1 MTKTVSWHRLCLDRD
16 FRVDD
21 TTVEVT
27 FHEGRRHRVTVEEVD
42 EEYRLTALVA
52 RRRDVADLHNLP
64 MQIWLRN
71 RGTALVGFRI
81 DRRGAVVGEAW
92 VPKVGLTAEEFQVY
106 VRAVATE
113 SDRFEYSLTGKDV
126 E

>member
-1 MTKTVSWHRLCLDRD
+1 MTKTVSWHRLCRGRD

-21 TTVEVT
+21 ATVEVT

-52 RRRDVADLHNLP
+52 RRRDVADVRNLP
-64 MQIWLRN
+64 MQTWLRN

-81 DRRGAVVGEAW
+81 DGRGAAVGEAW

-113 SDRFEYSLTGKDV
+113 SDRFEYALTGKDV

>member
-1 MTKTVSWHRLCLDRD
+1 M
-16 FRVDD
+16 DD
-21 TTVEVT
+21 TAVEVT

-81 DRRGAVVGEAW
+81 DQRGAVVGEAW

>member
-1 MTKTVSWHRLCLDRD
+1 MTKTVSWHRLCRGEG

-27 FHEGRRHRVTVEEVD
+27 FHDGRRHRVTVEEVD

-52 RRRDVADLHNLP
+52 RRRDVAAVHNLP
-64 MQIWLRN
+64 MRTWLRN

-81 DRRGAVVGEAW
+81 DRRGALVGEAW
-92 VPKVGLTAEEFQVY
+92 VPKVGLTSEEFQVY

-113 SDRFEYSLTGKDV
+113 SDRFEYALTGKDV
-126 E
+126 A